1 MNAMDELSRI
11 EEEERIYYDFKS
23 REEKYKQLTK
33 ILSKLHNKSSYSN
46 KDTELYLK
54 DKISEM
60 SILRTNLLSIDDK
73 L

>member
-33 ILSKLHNKSSYSN
+33 ILSKLHNKSSYSS